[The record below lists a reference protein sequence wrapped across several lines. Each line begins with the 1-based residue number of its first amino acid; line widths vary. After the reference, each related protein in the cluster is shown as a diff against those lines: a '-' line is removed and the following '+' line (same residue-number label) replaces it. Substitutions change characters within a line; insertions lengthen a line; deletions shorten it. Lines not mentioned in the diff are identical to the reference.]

1 MLLSS
6 LLPRAMCARFRYVI
20 VVIAL
25 LCAFDGAVASPC
37 GRSIEQRLREAVTIE
52 GISRV
57 THLSTSG
64 MNLWVDIR
72 NDSSSRLVVKRAEV
86 DIFVDG
92 HLRAT
97 ISLRDRVVIGRRSSG
112 EVLIP
117 LRFRSKSSFALGL
130 LLRSMVER
138 RTEDITIAYRI
149 RGGTMLFRRTIE
161 RSVVGIDKLS
171 LPYDMLSELERLIN

>member
-1 MLLSS
+1 MV
-6 LLPRAMCARFRYVI
+6 MVARLRYVI

-25 LCAFDGAVASPC
+25 LCGIDGAMASPC
-37 GRSIEQRLREAVTIE
+37 GRSIEQRLREAVTID

-72 NDSSSRLVVKRAEV
+72 NDASSRLVVKRAEI
-86 DIFVDG
+86 DIFVG
-92 HLRAT
+92 GRLRAT

-117 LRFRSKSSFALGL
+117 LRFRSKSSFALGS
-130 LLRSMVER
+130 LLRTIVEGD
-138 RTEDITIAYRI
+138 TEDITVAYRL

-161 RSVVGIDKLS
+161 RGEVTIGELIDEMS
-171 LPYDMLSELERLIN
+171 LTREILSELEKLVN

>member
-1 MLLSS
+1 M
-6 LLPRAMCARFRYVI
+6 MVMVARLRYVI

-25 LCAFDGAVASPC
+25 LCAFDSAVASPC
-37 GRSIEQRLREAVTIE
+37 GKSLEQRMREAVTIE

-72 NDSSSRLVVKRAEV
+72 NESSSRLVVKRAEI
-86 DIFVDG
+86 DILVG
-92 HLRAT
+92 GRLRAT
-97 ISLRDRVVIGRRSSG
+97 ISLRDRVVVGRRSSG

-117 LRFRSKSSFALGL
+117 LRLRSKSSVALGS
-130 LLRSMVER
+130 LLRTIVEG
-138 RTEDITIAYRI
+138 RTEDITIAYRL

-161 RSVVGIDKLS
+161 RDEVSIRELIDELS
-171 LPYDMLSELERLIN
+171 LTRDILSELDRLIN

>member
-1 MLLSS
+1 M
-6 LLPRAMCARFRYVI
+6 MVMVARLRYVF

-25 LCAFDGAVASPC
+25 LCACDGAVASLC
-37 GRSIEQRLREAVTIE
+37 GKSIEQRMREAVTIE

-72 NDSSSRLVVKRAEV
+72 NDSSSRLVVKRAEI
-86 DIFVDG
+86 DILVG
-92 HLRAT
+92 GGLRAT
-97 ISLRDRVVIGRRSSG
+97 ISLRDRVVVERRSSG

-117 LRFRSKSSFALGL
+117 LRFRSKSSFALGA
-130 LLRSMVER
+130 LLRAIVEG
-138 RTEDITIAYRI
+138 RTEDITIAYRL

-161 RSVVGIDKLS
+161 RGEVSIRELIDEMGLAR
-171 LPYDMLSELERLIN
+171 DILSELARHVN

>member
-1 MLLSS
+1 M
-6 LLPRAMCARFRYVI
+6 MVMVARLRYVI

-37 GRSIEQRLREAVTIE
+37 GKSFEQRLREAVTIE

-72 NDSSSRLVVKRAEV
+72 NDSSSRLVVKRAEI
-86 DIFVDG
+86 DILVG
-92 HLRAT
+92 GGLRAT
-97 ISLRDRVVIGRRSSG
+97 ISLRDRVVVERRSSG

-117 LRFRSKSSFALGL
+117 LRFRSKSSFALGA
-130 LLRSMVER
+130 LLRAIVEG
-138 RTEDITIAYRI
+138 RTEDITIAYRL

-161 RSVVGIDKLS
+161 RGEVSIRELIDEMGLAR
-171 LPYDMLSELERLIN
+171 DILSELARHVN

>member
-1 MLLSS
+1 MVMVVRL
-6 LLPRAMCARFRYVI
+6 RYVF

-25 LCAFDGAVASPC
+25 LCAFDGAAASPC
-37 GRSIEQRLREAVTIE
+37 GKSIEQRLREAVTIE

-72 NDSSSRLVVKRAEV
+72 NDSSSRLVVKRAEI
-86 DIFVDG
+86 DILVG
-92 HLRAT
+92 GGLRAT
-97 ISLRDRVVIGRRSSG
+97 ISLRDRVVVERRSSG

-117 LRFRSKSSFALGL
+117 LRFRSKSSFAFGA
-130 LLRSMVER
+130 LLRAIVED
-138 RTEDITIAYRI
+138 RTEDITIAYRL

-161 RSVVGIDKLS
+161 RGEVSIRELIDEMGLAR
-171 LPYDMLSELERLIN
+171 DILSELARHVN

>member
-1 MLLSS
+1 MV
-6 LLPRAMCARFRYVI
+6 MVARLRYVI

-25 LCAFDGAVASPC
+25 LCAFDGAAASPC
-37 GRSIEQRLREAVTIE
+37 CKSLEQRLREAVTIE

-72 NDSSSRLVVKRAEV
+72 NDSSSRLVVKRAEI
-86 DIFVDG
+86 DILVG
-92 HLRAT
+92 GGLRAT
-97 ISLRDRVVIGRRSSG
+97 ISLRDRVVVERRSSG

-117 LRFRSKSSFALGL
+117 LRFRSKSSFVLGA
-130 LLRSMVER
+130 LLRAIVEG
-138 RTEDITIAYRI
+138 RTEDITIAYRL

-161 RSVVGIDKLS
+161 RGEVSIRELIDEMGLAR
-171 LPYDMLSELERLIN
+171 DILSELARLVN

>member
-1 MLLSS
+1 M
-6 LLPRAMCARFRYVI
+6 MVMVARWRYVI

-37 GRSIEQRLREAVTIE
+37 GKSIEQRMREAVTIE

-64 MNLWVDIR
+64 MNLWVNIR
-72 NDSSSRLVVKRAEV
+72 NDSSSRLVVKRAEI
-86 DIFVDG
+86 DILVG
-92 HLRAT
+92 GGLRAT
-97 ISLRDRVVIGRRSSG
+97 ISLRDRVVVERRSSG

-117 LRFRSKSSFALGL
+117 LRFRSKSSFALGA
-130 LLRSMVER
+130 LLRAIVEG
-138 RTEDITIAYRI
+138 RTEDITIAYRL

-161 RSVVGIDKLS
+161 RGEVSIRELIDEMGLAR
-171 LPYDMLSELERLIN
+171 DILSELARLVN

>member
-1 MLLSS
+1 MV
-6 LLPRAMCARFRYVI
+6 MVARLRCVI
-20 VVIAL
+20 VVIVL

-37 GRSIEQRLREAVTIE
+37 GKSIEQRLREAVTIE

-72 NDSSSRLVVKRAEV
+72 NDSSSRLVVKRAEI
-86 DIFVDG
+86 DILVG
-92 HLRAT
+92 GGLRAT
-97 ISLRDRVVIGRRSSG
+97 ISLRDRVVVERRSSG

-117 LRFRSKSSFALGL
+117 LRFRSKSSFALGA
-130 LLRSMVER
+130 LLRAIVEG
-138 RTEDITIAYRI
+138 RTEDITIAYRL

-161 RSVVGIDKLS
+161 RGEVSIRELIDEMGLAREI
-171 LPYDMLSELERLIN
+171 LSELESLVN

>member
-1 MLLSS
+1 M
-6 LLPRAMCARFRYVI
+6 MVMVARLRYVI

-37 GRSIEQRLREAVTIE
+37 GKSIEQRLREAVTIE

-72 NDSSSRLVVKRAEV
+72 NDSSSRLVVKRAEI
-86 DIFVDG
+86 DILVG
-92 HLRAT
+92 GGLRAI
-97 ISLRDRVVIGRRSSG
+97 ISLRDRVVVERRSSG
-112 EVLIP
+112 ELLIP
-117 LRFRSKSSFALGL
+117 LRFRSKSSFALGA
-130 LLRSMVER
+130 LLRAIVEG
-138 RTEDITIAYRI
+138 RTEDITIAYRL

-161 RSVVGIDKLS
+161 RGEVSILELIDEMGLAR
-171 LPYDMLSELERLIN
+171 DILSELARLVN

>member
-1 MLLSS
+1 M
-6 LLPRAMCARFRYVI
+6 MVMVARLRYVI

-25 LCAFDGAVASPC
+25 LCACDGAAASPC
-37 GRSIEQRLREAVTIE
+37 GKSIEQRMREAVTIE

-72 NDSSSRLVVKRAEV
+72 NDSSSRLVVKRAEI
-86 DIFVDG
+86 DILVG
-92 HLRAT
+92 GGLRAT
-97 ISLRDRVVIGRRSSG
+97 ISLRDRVVVGRCSSG

-117 LRFRSKSSFALGL
+117 LRFRSKSSFALGA
-130 LLRSMVER
+130 LLRAIVEG
-138 RTEDITIAYRI
+138 RTEDITIAYRL

-161 RSVVGIDKLS
+161 RGEVSIRELIDEMGLAR
-171 LPYDMLSELERLIN
+171 DILSELARLVN